1 MTQLYKGIMMNK
13 FRKRLFEI
21 VQIGA
26 SKDMVSRGF
35 DIVITLFIFVNIVV
49 TFLLTF
55 DEVAPFANV
64 LKVIELIT
72 IIFFTLEYLARL
84 VTADFLYPGKKLG
97 KAMLLFIISFSGIV
111 DFLCF
116 FPYYLPFSTPAGVT
130 VFRLFRVFRIF
141 KLFKINARFDAF
153 NVIVSVLDKKKMQL
167 LSSVVLILML
177 MMSASLLMYGVEHE
191 AQPDVFKNALSGF
204 WWSMATIFTIGYGDI
219 YPVTFLGKTLA
230 LIISFLSV
238 GIVAIPTGI
247 ISAGFVEQ
255 FSILDMYKGHGEGH
269 ELEYVTGKIDSNHD
283 WADKAIKDI
292 VFPPQSMIIMIIRDS
307 KSIVPDGNF
316 ILKEHDT
323 YVLAAKNYKNENIH
337 ISEIIM
343 LEEDKW
349 IGKSIKDLDLT
360 PDEKIVMIRRGENII
375 IPSGN
380 TVIRK
385 GDAIAMY
392 HIS

>member
-1 MTQLYKGIMMNK
+1 MNK

-21 VQIGA
+21 VQRGA
-26 SKDMVSRGF
+26 AKDIVSRSF
-35 DIVITLFIFVNIVV
+35 DIIITLFIFVNIGV
-49 TFLLTF
+49 TFLMTF
-55 DEVAPFANV
+55 SEFDSISNV
-64 LKVIELIT
+64 LKTIELIT
-72 IIFFTLEYLARL
+72 IIFFTIEYVARL
-84 VTADFLYPGKKLG
+84 VTADFLYPGKKMG
-97 KAMLLFIISFSGIV
+97 KAMLLFIFSFSGIV

-116 FPYYLPFSTPAGVT
+116 FPFYLPFSTPTGMA

-153 NVIVSVLDKKKMQL
+153 NVIVSVLNKKKMQL

-191 AQPDVFKNALSGF
+191 AQPDVFENALSGF

-255 FSILDMYKGHGEGH
+255 FSKLDMYKGHEEGH
-269 ELEYVTGKIDSNHD
+269 ELEYVTGKIDANHT
-283 WADKAIKDI
+283 WAKKAVKDI
-292 VFPPQSMIIMIIRDS
+292 VFPPQSMLIMVIRDS
-307 KSIVPDGNF
+307 KSIVPDGDF
-316 ILKEHDT
+316 VLKAHDT
-323 YVLAAKNYKNENIH
+323 YVLVAKNYKNENIH

-343 LEEDKW
+343 LEDDKW
-349 IGKSIKDLDLT
+349 IGKSIKNLELT

-392 HIS
+392 HIA